1 MMSLKTRRRRDRVT
15 IVRDIL
21 SATAEKGVIR
31 MTHLMFETGINHYV
45 LGKYINML
53 QRRGFIV
60 VQPGDA
66 VKRKNVEITE
76 KGYDMLD
83 ALQRYIQ
90 LRNQLIETH
99 YEIMNSLFVWGD
111 ND

>member
-1 MMSLKTRRRRDRVT
+1 MMSLKTRRRRDRFT

-21 SATAEKGVIR
+21 SSTAEKGVIR

-66 VKRKNVEITE
+66 VNRKNVEITE

-90 LRNQLIETH
+90 LRNKLVETH
-99 YEIMNSLFVWGD
+99 YEIMNSLFVWGG

>member
-1 MMSLKTRRRRDRVT
+1 MMSLKARHRRDRFT

-21 SATAEKGVIR
+21 SSTAEKGVIR

-45 LGKYINML
+45 LGKYIDVL

-60 VQPGDA
+60 VKPGDGIN
-66 VKRKNVEITE
+66 RKNVEITE

-90 LRNQLIETH
+90 LRDKLIESH
-99 YEIMNSLFVWGD
+99 YEIMNSLFAWGG
-111 ND
+111 NE

>member
-1 MMSLKTRRRRDRVT
+1 MMSLKTRHRRDRFT

-31 MTHLMFETGINHYV
+31 TTHLMFQTGINHYV
-45 LGKYINML
+45 LGKYINVL
-53 QRRGFIV
+53 QRRGFIAV
-60 VQPGDA
+60 KPGDGIN
-66 VKRKNVEITE
+66 RKNIEITE
-76 KGYDMLD
+76 NGYDMLD

-90 LRNQLIETH
+90 LRDKLIESH
-99 YEIMNSLFVWGD
+99 YEIMNSLFVWGG